1 MQSTDTRLANN
12 AVMDSDRST
21 SITIAGTE
29 YALLLTTKATKE
41 IAKCYGGLQNLGDK
55 LFAGQDNFEEG
66 LDQILWL
73 ITLLANQS
81 VLVHNYQFPNDKQ
94 DLLDTETLELMTS
107 PYDLLGYKDAILACM
122 NKGTRREVEGEDP
135 NANPPTP
142 MTEAPLPGSS
152 STPAPSWDTDGK
164 SIG

>member
-41 IAKCYGGLQNLGDK
+41 IAKRYGGLQNLGDK

-122 NKGTRREVEGEDP
+122 NKGTRREVEGEET
-135 NANPPTP
+135 NPPTP

>member
-1 MQSTDTRLANN
+1 MQSTDIRLINN
-12 AVMDSDRST
+12 AVMDSERST

-29 YALLLTTKATKE
+29 YALLLTTKATKQ
-41 IAKCYGGLQNLGDK
+41 IAKRYGGLQNLGDK

-73 ITLLANQS
+73 IALLANQS
-81 VLVHNYQFPNDKQ
+81 VLVHNYQFPNDRKE
-94 DLLDTETLELMTS
+94 LLDMETLELMTS

-122 NKGTRREVEGEDP
+122 NKGTRREVEGEET
-135 NANPPTP
+135 NPPTP

>member
-1 MQSTDTRLANN
+1 M
-12 AVMDSDRST
+12 
-21 SITIAGTE
+21 
-29 YALLLTTKATKE
+29 
-41 IAKCYGGLQNLGDK
+41 
-55 LFAGQDNFEEG
+55 
-66 LDQILWL
+66 

-81 VLVHNYQFPNDKQ
+81 VLVHNYQFPNDRK

-142 MTEAPLPGSS
+142 MTGAPLPGSS